1 MFGMS
6 LVDGSSQMFLAII
19 FAGTLVT
26 LLLIFVGV
34 RGAVA
39 GPRQRMRQ
47 RIARIKRDDAA
58 LTADS
63 KPAAVIRLS
72 TDYSSIRSFDRLL
85 KRLLPRPALLRKR
98 LAKTGRK
105 TSLGTYV
112 LINLLVGAIIGA
124 VMMKVLIMPPIV
136 AALLGLAG
144 GLALPHM
151 VVGMMIDRRLK
162 KFLALF
168 PEAIDLIVR
177 GLKSGLPVTESMKS
191 VGAELPDPVGIEFRR
206 ITDSLKFGKTIE
218 EALWAVAERLDT
230 PEFKFLIISLSIQQ
244 ETGGNLAETLENLSD
259 ILRKRRQMRLKVKAM
274 SSEARASAMIIG
286 SLPFIMFG
294 IIFLL
299 NPGYL
304 MTLFTDPRG
313 IMMVGAALG
322 LMGIGIFVMHKM
334 VRFEI

>member
-1 MFGMS
+1 MFGS

-47 RIARIKRDDAA
+47 RIARIKHQNTAA
-58 LTADS
+58 AADS
-63 KPAAVIRLS
+63 KPATVIRLS
-72 TDYSSIRSFDRLL
+72 TDYSSIQSFDRLL

-98 LAKTGRK
+98 LAKTGRE

-112 LINLLVGAIIGA
+112 LINLLVGTIIGA
-124 VMMKVLIMPPIV
+124 VMMKILNMSPIV
-136 AALLGLAG
+136 AALFGLAG
-144 GLALPHM
+144 GLGLPHM
-151 VVGMMIDRRLK
+151 VVGMMIERRLK

-168 PEAIDLIVR
+168 PEGIDLMVR
-177 GLKSGLPVTESMKS
+177 GLRSGLPVTESMKS
-191 VGAELPDPVGIEFRR
+191 VGEELPDPVGIEFRR
-206 ITDSLKFGKTIE
+206 ITDSLKFGKSIE
-218 EALWAVAERLDT
+218 EALWVVAARLDT

-244 ETGGNLAETLENLSD
+244 ETGGNLAETLENLSE
-259 ILRKRRQMRLKVKAM
+259 ILRKRRQMQLKVKAM

-294 IIFLL
+294 LISWV

-304 MTLFTDPRG
+304 SMLFTDPRG
-313 IMMVGAALG
+313 IMMVSFTLG
-322 LMGIGIFVMHKM
+322 LMAIGIFVMHKM